1 MRVVIQR
8 VLEASVS
15 INSRIYN
22 KIDKGLLLLVAFT
35 NNDILEDLEYVS
47 HKIIN
52 LRIFN
57 DSNNKLNLSIK
68 DLNYEIL
75 SISQFT
81 LYAETK
87 KGNRPSFTRSL
98 NPIEAKKLY
107 EEFNNLLNKEITTK
121 SGIFQEDM
129 KINLINDGP
138 VSIIIDS
145 KMRDF

>member
-15 INSRIYN
+15 INNKIYN
-22 KIDKGLLLLVAFT
+22 KINKGLLLLVAFT
-35 NNDILEDLEYVS
+35 NNDTLEDLEYVS